1 MNDHSRLTRLRELIA
16 RLEQLAP
23 SPGRDALL
31 RRVRH
36 RTVAVD
42 AGERSPSSAW
52 SAERV
57 DQSPDDLADARVSL
71 SWVEELTSVK
81 RT

>member
-1 MNDHSRLTRLRELIA
+1 MYVHSRLTKLRELIA

-42 AGERSPSSAW
+42 AGESSSSAW

-57 DQSPDDLADARVSL
+57 EHSPDDLADARVSL